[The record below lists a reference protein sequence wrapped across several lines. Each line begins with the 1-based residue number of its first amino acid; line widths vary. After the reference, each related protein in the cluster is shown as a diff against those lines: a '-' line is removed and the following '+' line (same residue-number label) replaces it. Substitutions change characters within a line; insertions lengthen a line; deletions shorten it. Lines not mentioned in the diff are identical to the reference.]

1 MPAFG
6 AAWLPVLEEEARKHE
21 AHGKERPPEPAVPWW
36 VLAAWRAWAV
46 VTWPA
51 QARQL
56 KRAGFRRTGWMT
68 WESGPDGGS
77 A

>member
-1 MPAFG
+1 MGQVTGSCSSGCP
-6 AAWLPVLEEEARKHE
+6 
-21 AHGKERPPEPAVPWW
+21 RPPEPHIPWP
-36 VLAAWRAWAV
+36 VEIFWRLYEF

-51 QARQL
+51 AVRQL

-68 WESGPDGGS
+68 WESGPDG